1 MLIMIGSVAVTA
13 GLGAVPHALELAW
26 SLAVA
31 AGALYALVMLVR
43 GVSARHAPASRR
55 GPRGVGDTDRT
66 VTQVPNLVNTTP
78 EPPFTH
84 VGASTR
90 WPGVWIGQPVCPPA
104 AAPPAVP
111 AARGQRRRLSL
122 RSVMSMTH
130 QRGLK

>member
-13 GLGAVPHALELAW
+13 GFGAVPHALELAW

-43 GVSARHAPASRR
+43 GVFARHTAASRP
-55 GPRGVGDTDRT
+55 GPGGVVDTSRT
-66 VTQVPNLVNTTP
+66 VTQVPNHVNTTA
-78 EPPFTH
+78 EPPFVH

-90 WPGVWIGQPVCPPA
+90 WPGVWIGQPVCPPV